1 MTTNSH
7 LPRTAALI
15 STLAVVALLGAVP
28 GATAERSTHLERC
41 GKVADVGGPSPVS
54 SANLRCKRARAIAAD
69 FIQDDFVRAR
79 WKAFN
84 PAGCE
89 WLMFRKQDRRAFRAW
104 NENSGPLDFPLIGL
118 VKQQG
123 CVS

>member
-1 MTTNSH
+1 M
-7 LPRTAALI
+7 ALI
-15 STLAVVALLGAVP
+15 SALAAVTLVGVVP
-28 GATAERSTHLERC
+28 GATAERSGQHLERC
-41 GKVADVGGPSPVS
+41 GKVADAGGRSPVS
-54 SANLRCKRARAIAAD
+54 SANIRCHRARAIAAD
-69 FIQDDFVRAR
+69 FIQDDFVRPR
-79 WKAFN
+79 WKTVN

-104 NENSGPLDFPLIGL
+104 NENSGPLDFPLIGF